1 MRHFTLKQLRYF
13 VVAGDLSSVTQAAK
27 QLHVSQPSIS
37 AAIQQIE
44 ELTGLQLFVRHHA
57 QGLSL
62 TTAGKQVLV
71 RAKQLLRDADGLE
84 RFAVSLSEEIGG
96 ELRLVAFPT
105 FAPVFLPQL
114 LRRYADRYPAVSLQ
128 CDEMI
133 QSDIVAGLNKGDYE
147 LAFTYDLQVP
157 DGMDFTPL
165 YRFPPYAV
173 VSVNHPLANRDSVRL
188 AELVEFPMVLL
199 DWPLSREYF
208 LSIFTNLGLT
218 PTVSHRA
225 KSMDMIR
232 GLVANGFGYSLFNTP
247 LTTLDA
253 FDGGRLKALTLS
265 DDSPPLSM
273 GIACLRGLRLS
284 PAADAM
290 YRLASDAGGLSQTM
304 KQLVP
309 YLAPAPEQLARDRK
323 TE

>member
-1 MRHFTLKQLRYF
+1 M
-13 VVAGDLSSVTQAAK
+13 S
-27 QLHVSQPSIS
+27 PSPPS
-37 AAIQQIE
+37 RPPQIE
-44 ELTGLQLFVRHHA
+44 ETTGLQLFVRHHA

-62 TTAGKQVLV
+62 TPAGKQLLV
-71 RAKQLLRDADGLE
+71 RAKQLLRDAEGLE
-84 RFAVSLSEEIGG
+84 RFAVSLGEEIGG

-128 CDEMI
+128 CDEMN
-133 QSDIVAGLNKGDYE
+133 QADIVAGLGKGDYE

-157 DGMDFTPL
+157 ESIDFTPL

-173 VSVNHPLANRDSVRL
+173 VSITDPLASRDSVRL
-188 AELVEFPMVLL
+188 AELVKYPMVML

-208 LSIFTNLGLT
+208 LSIFSLLGLS
-218 PTVSHRA
+218 PTVAHRA

-232 GLVANGFGYSLFNTP
+232 GLVANGFGFSLFNTP

-253 FDGGRLKALTLS
+253 FDGGRLKALTLG
-265 DDSPPLSM
+265 DEAPPLSM

-284 PAADAM
+284 PAAEAM
-290 YRLASDAGGLSQTM
+290 HRLVCNVETLTPTLELLA
-304 KQLVP
+304 P
-309 YLAPAPEQLARDRK
+309 YLVQAPEPLIGLQDAD
-323 TE
+323 